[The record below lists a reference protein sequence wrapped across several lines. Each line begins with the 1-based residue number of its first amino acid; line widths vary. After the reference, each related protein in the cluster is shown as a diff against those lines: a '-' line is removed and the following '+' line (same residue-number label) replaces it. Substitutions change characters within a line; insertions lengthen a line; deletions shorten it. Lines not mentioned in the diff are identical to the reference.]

1 MNERRIRNQKGAAVT
16 GLVLALFMF
25 IMLIGFFAFDS
36 SRLQMAQREL
46 TATCDSASLAG
57 TAMLTSAP
65 IDNDD
70 ATATKLRD
78 AQTKACAYARNMF
91 QAGNMLGKSLSG
103 ATVVSPLSAVGVVGA
118 PASCNVMVAL
128 ADPLNQY
135 VGVAPTFPDCLN
147 GRAVMCYAGYTYS
160 PVFLG
165 IVGIQKVGL
174 NANSG
179 GGLPQVDAVLVF
191 DNSGSMDDATNVTF
205 VRRTW
210 DSTIAKTGGA
220 AIMNWSNNIVAP
232 LAGPPLNS
240 GQAQNATH
248 GVVHYIEVPP
258 PSATTHRLS
267 DYLNHNYTNN
277 PNGLALNVLPPM
289 SLATADNTDSQV
301 GNRYVL
307 DKNLRVNTIP
317 YAGIGVHGGITNG
330 AVPTKWQKDYGTPPG
345 NCTLAQG
352 NGNAYGGY
360 GSYWNESAPGM
371 RVNDPSING
380 NAAYDTARI
389 TFRPSEHPTSIAGP
403 IQYTAQNNSGT
414 DAHVFTDLV
423 VNIANPGSWPYTQP
437 LNGPQTFVDTG
448 NITFPSQEPDTL
460 LAGQSFRFENLGVLV
475 EAARGNL
482 DSAANFNDALLD
494 RGSFYTTIYPSASRI
509 NTALTSG
516 HCGVNYQRAYQRLA
530 MLYSQPIA
538 TAIDGANGG
547 FFQKINSLTDCRFGF
562 VGFSNAAQAMSS
574 PSGPNFT
581 TNGSAHGTAS
591 DSNNSFYIDASF
603 GGGRNIRHMFTSQVT
618 AGPENNTGIAGG
630 SGTGF
635 RQPRRVLAKSDTQP
649 VSFGGVVGGM
659 SSVTSNGAYNAPW
672 SALSS
677 SAQANGLENGRP
689 LDQTDTA
696 EALTTARAMFHNGAN
711 YDIATLSNNRPAG
724 KHAIVLFTDGIPRGG
739 IASTEASQ
747 TLTVAQA
754 CKGDGIAIF
763 TIGLDVTGNPVLQA
777 QQPVFLGNASTG
789 LAGAAGNG
797 GKFFP
802 CASANTVKDA
812 FSAVARRLTQGQR

>member
-46 TATCDSASLAG
+46 TATCDAASLAG

-70 ATATKLRD
+70 ATASKLRA
-78 AQTKACAYARNMF
+78 AQTQACGYATNMF
-91 QAGNMLGKSLSG
+91 RAGNMLGRSLAS
-103 ATVVSPLSAVGVVGA
+103 ATVVTPLSAVGVVGA
-118 PASCNVMVAL
+118 PASCNVMIAL

-135 VGVAPTFPDCLN
+135 VGVAPTFPDCIN
-147 GRAVMCYAGYTYS
+147 GRAIMCYAGYTYQ

-174 NANSG
+174 NAASG

-210 DSTIAKTGGA
+210 DSTVLKTGGA
-220 AIMNWSNNIVAP
+220 NITNYSNNVAAP
-232 LAGPPLNS
+232 MAPLNS
-240 GQAQNATH
+240 GQAQDSAH

-258 PSATTHRLS
+258 PSATSHRLS

-277 PNGLALNVLPPM
+277 PNGLILNVLPPM

-301 GNRYVL
+301 GNKYVL
-307 DKNLRVNTIP
+307 DKNLRVNTLP
-317 YAGIGVHGGITNG
+317 FAGVGVTGPISNG
-330 AVPTKWQKDYGTPPG
+330 PVPSKWQRDFGTPPG

-360 GSYWNESAPGM
+360 GSYWNESLPGM
-371 RVNDPSING
+371 RVNDGSING
-380 NAAYDTARI
+380 NAAYDTNRV
-389 TFRPSEHPTSIAGP
+389 TFKPAEHPATTSGVITY
-403 IQYTAQNNSGT
+403 QAQVNTGA

-423 VNIANPGSWPYTQP
+423 VNIANPGGWPYTQP
-437 LNGPQTFVDTG
+437 LNGPQSFVDTG
-448 NITFPSQEPDTL
+448 DITFPSQEPDSL
-460 LAGQSFRFENLGVLV
+460 LAGQTFRFENLGVLV

-482 DSAANFNDALLD
+482 DSATNFNDALLD
-494 RGSFYTTIYPSASRI
+494 RGSVYTTIFPAASKVS
-509 NTALTSG
+509 TALTSG
-516 HCGVNYQRAYQRLA
+516 HCAANYQRAYQRLA

-538 TAIDGANGG
+538 TAMDGANGG

-574 PSGPNFT
+574 PSGPNFQ

-591 DSNNSFYIDASF
+591 DSNNSYYIDASF
-603 GGGRNIRHMFTSQVT
+603 AGAPNRNIRCMFTSQVT
-618 AGPENNTGIAGG
+618 AGPENNTAIAGG
-630 SGTGF
+630 AGSGF
-635 RQPRRVLAKSDTQP
+635 RQPRRVLRKADTQA
-649 VSFGGVVGGM
+649 VSFGAVVGGM
-659 SSVTSNGAYNAPW
+659 SSVTLNGAYNAPW

-677 SAQANGLENGRP
+677 NTQANGLENGRP

-696 EALTTARAMFHNGAN
+696 EALTTARAMFHNGTN

-724 KHAIVLFTDGIPRGG
+724 KHAIVFFTDGIPTGG
-739 IASTEASQ
+739 IASTEATQS
-747 TLTVAQA
+747 LTVAQA
-754 CKGDGIAIF
+754 CKNDGIAVF

-777 QQPVFLGNASTG
+777 QQPVFLGNSSTG
-789 LAGAAGNG
+789 LAGAGGNG

-802 CASANTVKDA
+802 CASAGTVKDA